1 MRPHILHGG
10 LHRMGDRLGHFI
22 DEEHF
27 LGRDP
32 LDDLWM
38 TKTSRPLTNIRKE
51 QEAYVLE
58 LALPGYTKEEVMVEM
73 KDDTITIQAE
83 KKTPVEESVTHKQ
96 EFGTPSF
103 HQSFHLPAQINQDKV
118 EAKLEHG
125 VLHVRL
131 PIKEN
136 VALRIV
142 PVT

>member
-10 LHRMGDRLGHFI
+10 LHRIGDSPGRFI

-38 TKTSRPLTNIRKE
+38 TKPSRPLTNIRKE
-51 QEAYVLE
+51 QDAYILE
-58 LALPGYTKEEVMVEM
+58 LALPGYIKEEVVVEI
-73 KDDTITIQAE
+73 KEDTITIQAE
-83 KKTPVEESVTHKQ
+83 KKNLTDASVTHRQ
-96 EFGTPSF
+96 EFSTPSF
-103 HQSFHLPAQINQDKV
+103 HQSFHLPAQINQDAV

-125 VLHVRL
+125 VLHIKL
-131 PIKEN
+131 PVKEN
-136 VALRIV
+136 EALRIV